1 MEYRFSLETNVFY
14 QQLPFDSTYSST
26 IIMRLVSRKKN
37 KHFLWLVQYAVFML
51 LWAVIVLI
59 PTKETFKYLLHYSL
73 LHFLIM
79 IVIIMSPKMYK
90 APFKVWKMGIEL
102 DFRKYEDKTER

>member
-1 MEYRFSLETNVFY
+1 MEYRVSLFY

-37 KHFLWLVQYAVFML
+37 KHFFWLVQYAVFML

-59 PTKETFKYLLHYSL
+59 PTKETFKYLINYSL
-73 LHFLIM
+73 KRLHFLIM
-79 IVIIMSPKMYK
+79 TVIIMSQKMYK

-102 DFRKYEDKTER
+102 DFRQN